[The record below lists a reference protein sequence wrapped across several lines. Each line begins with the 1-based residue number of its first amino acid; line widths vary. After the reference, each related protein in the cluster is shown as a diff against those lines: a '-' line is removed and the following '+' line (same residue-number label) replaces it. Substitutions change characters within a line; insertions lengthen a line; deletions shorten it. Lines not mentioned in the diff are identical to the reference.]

1 MTPILSASL
10 ALLWLAQAPSPV
22 QDRYEQAGLVV
33 TTDLVPAEGDG
44 LRAGDL
50 VSLRFTVADSGGRM
64 LGGTRPRIWLSARR
78 SEMVS
83 TETSCRDKIR
93 GFVAGELSV
102 RADVDLNASFFVTL
116 NDDGTVAF
124 INPQIA
130 WNRTKLEAIVQLPSP
145 GLDWALAP
153 DGRRLYVTMPD
164 AGGVAVIDTETRRLE
179 RVTPLP
185 AGGRPSRIVV
195 AAVDGS
201 VWVGADEGAAVHAL
215 DRDGGLITSIDV
227 GGGRH
232 VLATDTGGRWLVVT
246 STTADR
252 VTVIDVTSRTVA
264 AALAVAGTP
273 LRAAWSPRRN
283 AFYVAG
289 LNDGRLHAVEP
300 SPWRLAAVLQLEPGI
315 VDLGVD
321 ETGRFVLAVNQL
333 RSRVDIVDSA
343 TGRLRARTG
352 VVAQPDQLAFTNR
365 FAYVRGVESESF
377 SLIDLAGLERESD
390 GVALLAAS
398 DIQAGLARPA
408 ANPEAIGVAP
418 MIVPLPDGKGALIA
432 NAPERRLFYYV
443 EGMLAPM
450 GTFDNYRRRPR
461 AVMVLDRSLRESSPG
476 RFETIFTLPEPGAY
490 DVALL
495 LDQPQI
501 AHCLTVHVGRGAE
514 AAAEAATDIL
524 VAPMAPVLRAAG
536 THARVAFHLTDASGA
551 AVRRRRDVRAVIFAP
566 PGLWQATLW
575 LVEEEPGVYA
585 AEVELPGAGT
595 FTAALTLGMAH
606 SRPRGVRTLS
616 IIAVDTAS
624 TQRR

>member
-10 ALLWLAQAPSPV
+10 VLLWLAQAQPPV

-33 TTDLVPAEGDG
+33 TTDLAPVDG
-44 LRAGDL
+44 EELRAGDL
-50 VSLRFTVADSGGRM
+50 ASLRLTVADSGRRM
-64 LGGTRPRIWLSARR
+64 LGGTRPRAWLSARR

-116 NDDGTVAF
+116 NDDATVAF

-130 WNRTKLEAIVQLPSP
+130 WNRTKLEAIVQLASP

-164 AGGVAVIDTETRRLE
+164 AGGVAVINTDTRRLE

-185 AGGRPSRIVV
+185 AGSRPSRIVV
-195 AAVDGS
+195 AATDGS
-201 VWVGADEGAAVHAL
+201 VWVGADGGDAVYAL
-215 DRDGGLITSIDV
+215 DRDGVLIRSIDV

-232 VLATDTGGRWLVVT
+232 VLATDTEGRWLAVT
-246 STTADR
+246 SSTADR
-252 VTVIDVTSRTVA
+252 ITVIDVTSRTVA
-264 AALAVAGTP
+264 AALAVTGTP
-273 LRAAWSPRRN
+273 LRTAWSPRRN

-300 SPWRLAAVLQLEPGI
+300 GPWRLTAALQLQPGI

-321 ETGRFVLAVNQL
+321 ETGRFVVAVNQL

-343 TGRLRARTG
+343 TGRLRARAG
-352 VVAQPDQLAFTNR
+352 VVAQPDQVSFTTR
-365 FAYVRGVESESF
+365 FAYVRGVDSASF
-377 SLIDLAGLERESD
+377 SLIDLAGLERERD
-390 GVALLAAS
+390 AVTLLAAS

-418 MIVPLPDGKGALIA
+418 MIAPLPDGKGALIA
-432 NAPERRLFYYV
+432 SAPERRLFYYV

-476 RFETIFTLPEPGAY
+476 TFETTFTLPEPGAY
-490 DVALL
+490 DVAVL
-495 LDQPQI
+495 LDQPQL
-501 AHCLTVHVGRGAE
+501 AHCLTVHVERGAMT
-514 AAAEAATDIL
+514 AAEAATDIL
-524 VAPMAPVLRAAG
+524 VEPMPPVQHAAG
-536 THARVAFHLTDASGA
+536 RHARVAFRLTDASGA
-551 AVRRRRDVRAVIFAP
+551 AVRRRRDVRVVIFAP
-566 PGLWQATLW
+566 PGLWQTTVW
-575 LVEEEPGVYA
+575 LMEEVPGVYG
-585 AEVELPGAGT
+585 AEVDLPGAGT
-595 FTAALTLGMAH
+595 FTAALTLGMAP

-616 IIAVDTAS
+616 IIVVETAS